1 LQTTLQ
7 KFLCGHRL
15 ALVRHR
21 LFLLV
26 MLPVNKT
33 KIWTPT
39 LQNTVVHS
47 RHRLVLIIVLPES
60 TSKIWT
66 TTL

>member
-15 ALVRHR
+15 ALVKHR

-26 MLPVNKT
+26 LPANKT
-33 KIWTPT
+33 KIWTTT
-39 LQNTVVHS
+39 LQNAVVRS
-47 RHRLVLIIVLPES
+47 RHRLVLILVLPAS